1 VEDFTVSNLTINV
14 ADGFSSLSSTM
25 RVCFMLITAGAFS
38 HLNTLML
45 ENHLLAEPHNSRKPQ
60 RNLFSSPLKLVSIE
74 QAADNLPVG
83 AHLISPRKFYMHH
96 GIHLGGGDVAHYSGF
111 SSSLKSGPIEVT
123 DLEIF
128 ANGKSVWI
136 LQEKR
141 EYSGDEIANRARSR
155 IGESQYKILSNN
167 CEHFCSWCIS
177 GKSCSAQVKAY
188 LHCPLYLL
196 SLISTLEPFFT
207 A

>member
-1 VEDFTVSNLTINV
+1 MSNITTKI
-14 ADGFSSLSSTM
+14 ADGFSSLRSTIS
-25 RVCFMLITAGAFS
+25 VCLTLTTASISS
-38 HLNTLML
+38 HLSALML
-45 ENHLLAEPHNSRKPQ
+45 APRPVALRNSSIPPS
-60 RNLFSSPLKLVSIE
+60 NLFNSPLKLVSIE

-111 SSSLKSGPIEVT
+111 SSSLKSGPVEVT
-123 DLEIF
+123 DIENF
-128 ANGKSVWI
+128 ANGKSVWM
-136 LQEKR
+136 LQEKC
-141 EYSGDEIANRARSR
+141 EYSNDEIANRARSR

-177 GKSCSAQVKAY
+177 GKSYSAQVKAY
-188 LHCPLYLL
+188 LLCPLYLF

>member
-1 VEDFTVSNLTINV
+1 MSNITTKI
-14 ADGFSSLSSTM
+14 ADGFSSLRSTM
-25 RVCFMLITAGAFS
+25 SVCLTLTTASISS
-38 HLNTLML
+38 HLSPLML
-45 ENHLLAEPHNSRKPQ
+45 APRPVALRNSSILPS
-60 RNLFSSPLKLVSIE
+60 NLFNSPLKLVSIE

-111 SSSLKSGPIEVT
+111 SSSLKSGPVEVT
-123 DLEIF
+123 DLENF
-128 ANGKSVWI
+128 ANGKSVWM
-136 LQEKR
+136 LQEKCK
-141 EYSGDEIANRARSR
+141 YSNDEIVNRARSR

-177 GKSCSAQVKAY
+177 GKSYSAQVKAY
-188 LHCPLYLL
+188 LLCPLYLF

>member
-1 VEDFTVSNLTINV
+1 MSNITTRIAGGV
-14 ADGFSSLSSTM
+14 SSLRSTM
-25 RVCFMLITAGAFS
+25 AVCLTLTTASIFS
-38 HLNTLML
+38 HLNVLML
-45 ENHLLAEPHNSRKPQ
+45 ESPLPVALHNSRKPQ

-74 QAADNLPVG
+74 QAAGNLPVG

-111 SSSLKSGPIEVT
+111 SNSLKSGPIEVT

-128 ANGKSVWI
+128 ANGKSVWM
-136 LQEKR
+136 LQEKC
-141 EYSGDEIANRARSR
+141 EYSSDEIANRARSR

-177 GKSCSAQVKAY
+177 GKSYSDQVKAY